1 MWRTCYT
8 VADMSKM
15 IQIRNV
21 PDDVHEKL
29 KRKASRSGMT
39 LSDYLKREV
48 FRIAETPTLEE
59 MLERSASRVP
69 VELPE
74 PIEDTIRAERDL
86 R

>member
-1 MWRTCYT
+1 
-8 VADMSKM
+8 MSKM

-21 PDDVHEKL
+21 PDDVHQRLKL
-29 KRKASRSGMT
+29 RAERSGMT
-39 LSDYLKREV
+39 LSDHLKREM

-74 PIEDTIRAERDL
+74 PIEDTIRSEREL